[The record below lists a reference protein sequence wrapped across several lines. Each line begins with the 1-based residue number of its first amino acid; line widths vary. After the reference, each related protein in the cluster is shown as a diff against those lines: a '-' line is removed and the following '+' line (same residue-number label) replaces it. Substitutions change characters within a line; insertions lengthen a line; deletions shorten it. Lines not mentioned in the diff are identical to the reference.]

1 MEFSK
6 QFAGHGVGVAG
17 ATALACLSHRPLQ
30 TGHARAWS
38 WANIALN
45 LWLLALVLL
54 PSLPAS
60 EHLQWLGYGAAGAY
74 GLLAWGLSRLRSAN

>member
-1 MEFSK
+1 MGELVNSTLVK
-6 QFAGHGVGVAG
+6 
-17 ATALACLSHRPLQ
+17 R
-30 TGHARAWS
+30 TG
-38 WANIALN
+38 WAIVVVVVALN